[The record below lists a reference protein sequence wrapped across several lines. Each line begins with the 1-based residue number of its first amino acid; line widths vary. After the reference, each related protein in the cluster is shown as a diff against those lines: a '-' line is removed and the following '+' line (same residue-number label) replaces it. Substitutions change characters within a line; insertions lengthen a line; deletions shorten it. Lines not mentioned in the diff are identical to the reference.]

1 MLMTY
6 VVKGSSAFLFTGVCK
21 MFENLWK
28 HITKT
33 YAQQICLGLAA
44 LPIGVIVG
52 MIDAVFGQT
61 LLKITAFRQL
71 YPLYLIPFLPL
82 AGVLIVYCYQGFGKN
97 SSKGMN
103 LIFEVGHGD
112 EEVIPMRL
120 IPFVISGTW
129 ITHLFGGSAGR
140 EGVAVQIGATF
151 SHWVGRHIP
160 MKNAPKIFLVAGMA
174 AGFAGL
180 FQTPIAAVLFALEV
194 LVASEIRYDALFP
207 ALIASFAASMTSG
220 WMGLEKFTFALSDTM
235 TLDPVMMI
243 KLLAAG
249 AVFGIVGGAFAWSL
263 KKAKEIFAAR
273 FVNPLIRIAVI
284 AICLSILFILL
295 DQGRYSG
302 LGTNLIDF
310 SFHGG
315 MIYSWD
321 WILKFALT
329 VITLAAGFQ
338 GGEVTP
344 LFSIGAS
351 LGVVIAS
358 FFHLPVAFMAAL
370 GYAAVFGGA
379 TNTFFAPMLIGA
391 EVFGFAYLPYFFVVC
406 AAAYVFNMNKSIYSL
421 QKVKKLHDDDN
432 E

>member
-1 MLMTY
+1 
-6 VVKGSSAFLFTGVCK
+6 

-33 YAQQICLGLAA
+33 YTQQICLGLAA

-82 AGVLIVYCYQGFGKN
+82 AGVLIVYCYQRFGKN

-151 SHWVGRHIP
+151 SHWFGR
-160 MKNAPKIFLVAGMA
+160 KIGGKERAKVFLVAGMA

-180 FQTPIAAVLFALEV
+180 FGTPLAAVLFALEV
-194 LVASEIRYDALFP
+194 LVCGALQYE
-207 ALIASFAASMTSG
+207 ALIMAVVSAFTASMTAG
-220 WMGLEKFTFALSDTM
+220 ALGLEKFEHHLGISVQ
-235 TLDPVMMI
+235 LNG
-243 KLLAAG
+243 KLLLILACLG
-249 AVFGIVGGAFAWSL
+249 IIFGLVGTLFAVSL
-263 KKAKEIFAAR
+263 KTIKQKLGEALKNPIAR
-273 FVNPLIRIAVI
+273 ILLCGIL
-284 AICLSILFILL
+284 LSILLL
-295 DQGRYSG
+295 LLNRGRYAG
-302 LGTNLIDF
+302 LGTNLIYA
-310 SFHGG
+310 SFEGKTV
-315 MIYSWD
+315 YSYD
-321 WILKFALT
+321 WILKLLLT
-329 VITLAAGFQ
+329 VFTLSAGFQ

-351 LGVVIAS
+351 LGVVVAP
-358 FFHLPVAFMAAL
+358 FFCIPSLLGAAL
-370 GYAAVFGGA
+370 GYAAVFGSA
-379 TNTFFAPMLIGA
+379 TNTFLAPIFIGA
-391 EVFGFAYLPYFFVVC
+391 EVFGYEYLPCFFVVC
-406 AAAYVFNMNKSIYSL
+406 TFAYLVNGNHTIYSL
-421 QKVKKLHDDDN
+421 QRSILKKS
-432 E
+432 